1 VFGGRRTPTLPRA
14 GAHSGGRLRTTER
27 RGAGAE
33 LGVVGRGGRLSA
45 RPVEQ
50 PLHSAETVSTHV

>member
-1 VFGGRRTPTLPRA
+1 MPRT

-50 PLHSAETVSTHV
+50 PLHSAETVSTHL